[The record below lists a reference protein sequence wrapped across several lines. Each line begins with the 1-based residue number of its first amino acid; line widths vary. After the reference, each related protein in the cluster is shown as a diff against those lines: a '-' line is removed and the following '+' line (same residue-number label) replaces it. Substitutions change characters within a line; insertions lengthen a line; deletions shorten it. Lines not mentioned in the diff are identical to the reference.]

1 MGSFIRYAVMLL
13 LAVVAG
19 FSVTPSVADVI
30 RLPPE
35 VTSAILTVVSWLMS
49 QLTGKQGGDDNG

>member
-1 MGSFIRYAVMLL
+1 MGTPVRYAVMLL

-19 FSVTPSVADVI
+19 LAVSTPVTDVI

-49 QLTGKQGGDDNG
+49 QLFRNSGGNNNG

>member
-19 FSVTPSVADVI
+19 FSVTPSVTDVI

>member
-1 MGSFIRYAVMLL
+1 MGSFIKYAVMLL

-19 FSVTPSVADVI
+19 FAVTPPITDVI

-49 QLTGKQGGDDNG
+49 QLFGKSGGNGNG